1 MSIKNTSYKELS
13 SQTQFLK
20 MVAANVVSRFGDS
33 LDAIAFSWIM
43 YQVTGS
49 ASLIAFI
56 LALNYLPNILLMPF
70 SGVLVD
76 RFSKKKMMVICD
88 FGRAAMV
95 CLTAILFFRGRLTP
109 LHLIGITLINSTLES
124 FRIPAGSAFL
134 PQILDQDKY
143 RLGLSL
149 NQSLNR
155 VAELIGTACAGGIVA
170 ALGSPAALLIDAFT
184 FLFSAVVIVFIQ
196 CRETTEAEA
205 FGLKL
210 YGKKLAEGFRCMK
223 ESRILLFLGMLGMML
238 NFSCTAFSAFQTPY
252 VGDILQQGPEALS
265 ILGIAMTVGMMFSAF
280 FYPKFSE
287 HLPIRILLM
296 IFGLGIA
303 VPHFLFVALTFWNGA
318 KELLLLFLALISF
331 MMGVGHGSVSMI
343 FSVSFM
349 TYVPKELMGRIN
361 GIVNALMLSMSPIG
375 SFLCSGLAH
384 SLPITAIFVIFGILM
399 SVLFITASMLP
410 VCREL

>member
-1 MSIKNTSYKELS
+1 MYIKNTSYKELS

-49 ASLIAFI
+49 ASMIAFI
-56 LALNYLPNILLMPF
+56 LALNYVPNILLMPF

-76 RFSKKKMMVICD
+76 RFSKKKMMVVCD
-88 FGRAAMV
+88 LGRAVMV
-95 CLTAILFFRGRLTP
+95 CLTAILFLMNGLTP
-109 LHLIGITLINSTLES
+109 LRLIEITLINSTLES
-124 FRIPAGSAFL
+124 FRIPAGSAFI

-155 VAELIGTACAGGIVA
+155 VAELIGIACAGGIVA
-170 ALGSPAALLIDAFT
+170 VLGSPVALLIDAFT
-184 FLFSAVVIVFIQ
+184 FLFSAVVIVFIR
-196 CRETTEAEA
+196 CGETTKEEA

-238 NFSCTAFSAFQTPY
+238 NFSCTAFGAFQTPY

-280 FYPKFSE
+280 FYPKISE
-287 HLPIRILLM
+287 HLPVHILLM
-296 IFGLGIA
+296 FFGLGIA
-303 VPHFLFVALTFWNGA
+303 VPHFLFVALPLWNGGDGM
-318 KELLLLFLALISF
+318 LLLFLALISF

-349 TYVPKELMGRIN
+349 THVPKEMMGRIN
-361 GIVNALMLSMSPIG
+361 GIVNALMLSMNPIG
-375 SFLCSGLAH
+375 SFLCSGLAR
-384 SLPITAIFVIFGILM
+384 SLSIPAIFVIFGVLM
-399 SVLFITASMLP
+399 SVLFIIASMLP
-410 VCREL
+410 VCRKL